1 MKQQIVIT
9 LVLGLSFLILF
20 GIAEL
25 LYHYANIKAEITRK
39 TVHIGTGILTLLF
52 PVLLENHW
60 SVLFLCSSFAL
71 ILFLSLKYNLLK
83 SINAIGRKSYG
94 SISYPVA
101 VYTCFCFFAW
111 NRDHRPEAGNGYILF
126 YLPILILAI
135 CDPVAALCGRRWP
148 YGTYRVR
155 KETKT
160 LVGSSLFFITAF
172 LISFLLLVL
181 LNNTQ
186 HAILQTLIASA
197 LIALTTTVTEALC
210 TKGTDNLFIPFTALF
225 SLYFTLFL
233 FI

>member
-1 MKQQIVIT
+1 MKEQIVIT
-9 LVLGLSFLILF
+9 ALLGLSFLVLF

-25 LYHYANIKAEITRK
+25 LYHFAGVKAEITRK

-52 PVLLENHW
+52 PVLLVSHW

-71 ILFLSLKYNLLK
+71 ILFLSLKYELLK

-101 VYTCFCFFAW
+101 VYICFCVYAW
-111 NRDHRPEAGNGYILF
+111 YHDHRPEAGNGYILF
-126 YLPILILAI
+126 YLPVLILAI
-135 CDPVAALCGRRWP
+135 CDPIAALCGRRWP
-148 YGTYRVR
+148 YGKYHVR

-160 LVGSSLFFITAF
+160 LVGSSLFLISAF
-172 LISFLLLVL
+172 LISFLLFII
-181 LNNTQ
+181 LNQTR

-197 LIALTTTVTEALC
+197 LIAMTTTVTEAIC
-210 TKGTDNLFIPFTALF
+210 TKGSDNLFIPLTALF

-233 FI
+233 FY